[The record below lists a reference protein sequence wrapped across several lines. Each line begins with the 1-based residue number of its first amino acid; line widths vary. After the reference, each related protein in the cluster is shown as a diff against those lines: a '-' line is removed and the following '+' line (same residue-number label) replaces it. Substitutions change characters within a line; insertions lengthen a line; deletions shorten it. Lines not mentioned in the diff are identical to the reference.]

1 MRIAH
6 CEFRIQMKA
15 IPLILFLILL
25 SSACNRPQSFAE
37 DPFCQACIEKA
48 CKTADPTFQNYVNG
62 LSAEDK
68 AQMIALMED
77 HDRCFEVNPWALTMA
92 DEAYQTY
99 GHAFYAPEQKM
110 HQTRILRAF
119 DEIIGDTPNRV
130 FAVGYL
136 KHHADAWKKAAWA
149 KDKITAL
156 EGLAESD
163 DVFEV
168 LVLCADSELL
178 EKLTQMESTPARDG
192 ALMYRWQDLGE
203 EYQKRSLNAWISAS
217 WSMQQSGSIQLPQY
231 LTLDWKRRPFPKGV
245 PNMVATLKVESIK
258 INNQEVQRKDWQAK
272 DEFNWQPLADANV
285 RHGRVNLTPWLSSID
300 TYSIAAKAEMRIG
313 PEKTSAECL
322 NHEETCEDTPIL
334 SVPVILERKYK
345 VYGGLE
351 TGMPRRNKS
360 DSENAVTTKSLK
372 FSLCSQGRC
381 QPIWDGKIIKE
392 RGEPLPVMLG
402 EDFYIQGDL
411 GNADQ
416 AVAMRLMA
424 RANSAQ
430 VWREI
435 GIFFSNAP
443 MVYDVPMRGDIDL
456 GDLCTDM
463 GKCKLE
469 LELRPSLRMARR
481 DPRISKYYGA
491 TLAMGTITL
500 DILNRTP
507 EQIGD

>member
-1 MRIAH
+1 
-6 CEFRIQMKA
+6 MK
-15 IPLILFLILL
+15 PLHLL
-25 SSACNRPQSFAE
+25 SLCAIIFLPSCNQPKTFAE
-37 DPFCQACIEKA
+37 DPFCASCIEHA
-48 CKTADPTFQNYVNG
+48 CKTADPAFESYVNS
-62 LSAEDK
+62 LNAENK
-68 AQMIALMED
+68 AQMTALMET
-77 HDRCFEVNPWALTMA
+77 HDRCFEVNPWASVIA
-92 DEAYQTY
+92 DEAYQSY
-99 GHAFYAPEQKM
+99 GYAFYAPDQAM
-110 HQTRILRAF
+110 LRPRILRAF
-119 DEIIGDTPNRV
+119 DEILGDTPNRAA
-130 FAVGYL
+130 AVGYL
-136 KHHADAWKKAAWA
+136 KHHAESWKSAAWA
-149 KDKITAL
+149 KEKIAQI
-156 EGLAESD
+156 EALAESD
-163 DVFEV
+163 DIFEL

-178 EKLTQMESTPARDG
+178 ERLTQMESTPARDG

-203 EYQKRSLNAWISAS
+203 EYQKRSLSAWISAT
-217 WSMQQSGSIQLPQY
+217 WSMQQSGSAQLPQY

-245 PNMVATLKVESIK
+245 PDMVTTLKVDSIK
-258 INNQEVQRKDWQAK
+258 INNQEVKRKEWQAK
-272 DEFNWQPLADANV
+272 DEFSWPPLTTADT

-300 TYSIAAKAEMRIG
+300 TYAIAAKAEMRIW

-334 SVPVILERKYK
+334 SVPVVLERKYK

-360 DSENAVTTKSLK
+360 DSENAVTTKTLH

-381 QPIWDGKIIKE
+381 QPIWDGKITKD

-402 EDFYIQGDL
+402 EDFYIQGDP

-424 RANSAQ
+424 RANTGQ
-430 VWREI
+430 IWREI
-435 GIFFSNAP
+435 AVFFSNAP

-469 LELRPSLRMARR
+469 MELRPSLRMARR
-481 DPRISKYYGA
+481 DPRVSKYYGA
-491 TLAMGTITL
+491 TLALGTITL